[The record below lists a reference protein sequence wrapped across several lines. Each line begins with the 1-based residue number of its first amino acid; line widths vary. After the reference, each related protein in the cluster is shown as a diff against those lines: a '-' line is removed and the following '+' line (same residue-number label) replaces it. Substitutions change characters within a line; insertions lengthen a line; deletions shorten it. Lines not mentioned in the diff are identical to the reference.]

1 MDDRDNLEASV
12 RELTATLEELRSE
25 LRDPPARTGPLGLPR
40 PPSPGELLRFTEQY
54 TIPALISLLEAN
66 VRLLELLAAALRVAD
81 GRPIEATEELADA
94 GGRLEA
100 VRAGGREGVAA
111 ASRATLRRLDDAL
124 AELQTAAEGG
134 TPDDPEVR
142 RLLSRAREL
151 RSEVD
156 ERLAKAEAEAESASA
171 DGTTGAVEVDV
182 DGPDG
187 SDDDETDEQA
197 SDDVAVDV
205 DEELETIRRQVD
217 GPDDDEPDDDG

>member
-156 ERLAKAEAEAESASA
+156 ERLAKAEAESASA

-182 DGPDG
+182 DGPGG
-187 SDDDETDEQA
+187 SDDDETAEEA

-217 GPDDDEPDDDG
+217 GPDDDEPDVDG

>member
-1 MDDRDNLEASV
+1 MDDRDNLETSV
-12 RELTATLEELRSE
+12 RELTATLEELQSE

-40 PPSPGELLRFTEQY
+40 PPSPGELLRLTEQY

-81 GRPIEATEELADA
+81 GRPIEATEKLTDA

-142 RLLSRAREL
+142 QLLSRAREL

-156 ERLAKAEAEAESASA
+156 ERLAKAEAESASA
-171 DGTTGAVEVDV
+171 EETTGAVEVDV
-182 DGPDG
+182 DGPGG
-187 SDDDETDEQA
+187 SDDDETDEET
-197 SDDVAVDV
+197 SDDVDLDV

-217 GPDDDEPDDDG
+217 GPDDGDDADDDG

>member
-1 MDDRDNLEASV
+1 MDDGDDFEASV
-12 RELTATLEELRSE
+12 RELTATLEELQSE

-111 ASRATLRRLDDAL
+111 ASRATLQRLDDGL

-156 ERLAKAEAEAESASA
+156 ERLAKAEAESASA
-171 DGTTGAVEVDV
+171 EETTGAVEVDV
-182 DGPDG
+182 DGPGG
-187 SDDDETDEQA
+187 SDEGETAEEA
-197 SDDVAVDV
+197 SDDIDLDV

-217 GPDDDEPDDDG
+217 GPDDDDEPDDDG